1 MSNVLA
7 VLLTLLCTVGSA
19 QTPKAGDDW
28 LVLSL
33 EVVKT
38 TDLVPREKIDFVTD
52 PKFWPVD
59 INGEASKMQSFLLG
73 LDPATS
79 DDKLGAL
86 KGLLKKP
93 TQLQITVSHD
103 GNLYRG
109 WCLGSS
115 EHILGDLDIPKDLQ
129 PKLREPCGQLVAS
142 YVGKTLPTWPLK
154 SATPN
159 LDGWFV
165 GVKVEREFLR
175 FLAVQD
181 TQSYGEVYVI
191 WSVDPVPQRQ
201 FGDFV
206 VKQEAK

>member
-1 MSNVLA
+1 MNKVLA
-7 VLLTLLCTVGSA
+7 VLLLTVLCTMGSA
-19 QTPKAGDDW
+19 QTPQGDDR

-33 EVVKT
+33 DVVKT
-38 TDLVPREKIDFVTD
+38 TDLAPREKIDFVTD

-59 INGEASKMQSFLLG
+59 INGQASKMQTFLLG

-93 TQLQITVSHD
+93 TQLQVTVSHH

-115 EHILGDLDIPKDLQ
+115 EHILGDLDISKDLQ

-154 SATPN
+154 SATRN

-165 GVKVEREFLR
+165 RVKVEREFLR

-191 WSVDPVPQRQ
+191 WSVDPT
-201 FGDFV
+201 GDPPF
-206 VKQEAK
+206 KQ